1 MLTPEYLYR
10 ISEASEEI
18 SGELH
23 EYIVR
28 RIIEGIMN
36 RIGRGESYL
45 LTARDRWMLETLQE
59 AGYVLEDIMQ
69 EIKKKTRL
77 QEKELKE
84 AMEEAGIK
92 ALEYDDLV
100 YAMADIPPTNLRASP
115 HLIRL
120 MQRNY
125 EATLGTMKNF
135 TKTTATA
142 AQRLFLQ
149 EVDNAYTLVSTGTV
163 SYTKAVKDAVEKI
176 AEQGVT
182 VVYPS
187 GRKDTIEAAT
197 LRAVRTGI
205 AQSTAEISLARMEET
220 DWDIILTSAH
230 IGARTGDG
238 GENPGNHYWWQ
249 GRFFSRTGRTK
260 EFPDFKTC
268 TGYGTVEGL
277 DGANCRHS
285 FGPGDGIHNPF
296 QEFDKEEN
304 RKVEKLNQ
312 RQRLLERRIRKTKR
326 ELQGMKAGID
336 ACKDEKLKFE
346 LQQDYDKKAHLL
358 QKQNDAYSKY
368 CDENGLKKL
377 QDRLRIAKW
386 DRKQAAEARA
396 AAKRHQTAR
405 GTNTLKNAAGQ
416 DIIKVEKNSL
426 TAEPNSITQVTKKK
440 GGIERNYYDENG
452 RQYKQISNNNHGN
465 PKQHPYGKNGEHT
478 HDYVYDEEGKLIDR
492 PVRELTENERK
503 ENADVL

>member
-23 EYIVR
+23 EYIIR

-36 RIGRGESYL
+36 RIGRGEDYL
-45 LTARDRWMLETLQE
+45 LTARDRWMIETLQE
-59 AGYVLEDIMQ
+59 AGYVLEDIQ
-69 EIKKKTRL
+69 HEIQKKTRL

-84 AMEEAGIK
+84 AMEEAGVK

-100 YAMADIPPTNLRASP
+100 YALADIPPADLRESP

-135 TKTTATA
+135 TRTTATA

-149 EVDNAYTLVSTGTV
+149 EVDNAYTLVSTGAV

-182 VVYPS
+182 VTYPS

-296 QEFDKEEN
+296 KEFDKEEN
-304 RKVEKLNQ
+304 RKIEKLNQ

-336 ACKDEKLKFE
+336 SCQDEKLKFE
-346 LQQDYDKKAHLL
+346 LQQSYDRKAHLL
-358 QKQNDAYSKY
+358 QN
-368 CDENGLKKL
+368 
-377 QDRLRIAKW
+377 
-386 DRKQAAEARA
+386 
-396 AAKRHQTAR
+396 QTAK
-405 GTNTLKNAAGQ
+405 GTDTLKNAAGK
-416 DIIKVEKNSL
+416 DIIKVKKSTL
-426 TAEPNSITQVTKKK
+426 TAEPNSITQVIKKK
-440 GGIERNYYDENG
+440 GGVERNYYDEKD

-465 PKQHPYGKNGEHT
+465 AKQHQYGKNGEHA
-478 HDYVYDEEGKLIDR
+478 HDYVYEDGKLIDR
-492 PVRELTENERK
+492 PTRELTEEERK
-503 ENADVL
+503 ENQDIL

>member
-84 AMEEAGIK
+84 AMEEASIK

-135 TKTTATA
+135 TRTTATA

-285 FGPGDGIHNPF
+285 FGPGDGIHNAF

-396 AAKRHQTAR
+396 AAKRYQTAR

>member
-10 ISEASEEI
+10 IAEASEEI

-23 EYIVR
+23 SYIVK

-36 RIGRGESYL
+36 RLGRGEDYI

-59 AGYVLEDIMQ
+59 AGYVLEDVLK
-69 EIKKKTRL
+69 EIKTRTKQ

-92 ALEYDDLV
+92 ALQYDDLV
-100 YAMADIPPTNLRASP
+100 YSTAGIPPIDLRASP

-135 TKTTATA
+135 TRTTATA
-142 AQRLFLQ
+142 AQRTFLN
-149 EVDNAYTLVSTGTV
+149 EVDNAYNLVSTGTV
-163 SYTKAVKDAVEKI
+163 SYTKAVRDAVERI
-176 AEQGVT
+176 AEGGVT
-182 VVYPS
+182 VTYPS

-249 GRFFSRTGRTK
+249 GKFFSRSGTSK
-260 EFPDFKTC
+260 VFPDFKTC

-277 DGANCRHS
+277 CGANCRHS
-285 FGPGDGIHNPF
+285 FGPGDGINNPF

-304 RKVEKLNQ
+304 KRVEKLNQ
-312 RQRLLERRIRKTKR
+312 KQRLLERRIRKTKR
-326 ELQGMKAGID
+326 ELQGIKAGID
-336 ACKDEKLKFE
+336 SCEDEKLKFE
-346 LQQDYDKKAHLL
+346 LQLTYDRKAHLL
-358 QKQNDAYSKY
+358 QKQNDAYASF
-368 CDENGLKKL
+368 CDENDLKTL
-377 QDRLRIAKW
+377 GDRLRIAKW
-386 DRKQAAEARA
+386 DRKQAAEASS
-396 AAKRHQTAR
+396 AAKRYQAAR
-405 GTNTLKNAAGQ
+405 GTDTLKNAAGQ
-416 DIIKVEKNSL
+416 DIIKVKRSTL
-426 TAEPNSITQVTKKK
+426 TADPNSITQVIKKK
-440 GGIERNYYDENG
+440 GGIERNYYDETG

-465 PKQHPYGKNGEHT
+465 PKQHPYGKNGEHA
-478 HDYVYDEEGKLIDR
+478 HDYVYEDGKLIDR
-492 PVRELTENERK
+492 PTRELTEDERK
-503 ENADVL
+503 ENQDIL

>member
-1 MLTPEYLYR
+1 M
-10 ISEASEEI
+10 
-18 SGELH
+18 
-23 EYIVR
+23 
-28 RIIEGIMN
+28 
-36 RIGRGESYL
+36 
-45 LTARDRWMLETLQE
+45 
-59 AGYVLEDIMQ
+59 
-69 EIKKKTRL
+69 
-77 QEKELKE
+77 
-84 AMEEAGIK
+84 
-92 ALEYDDLV
+92 
-100 YAMADIPPTNLRASP
+100 
-115 HLIRL
+115 
-120 MQRNY
+120 
-125 EATLGTMKNF
+125 
-135 TKTTATA
+135 
-142 AQRLFLQ
+142 
-149 EVDNAYTLVSTGTV
+149 
-163 SYTKAVKDAVEKI
+163 
-176 AEQGVT
+176 
-182 VVYPS
+182 
-187 GRKDTIEAAT
+187 
-197 LRAVRTGI
+197 
-205 AQSTAEISLARMEET
+205 
-220 DWDIILTSAH
+220 IL
-230 IGARTGDG
+230 
-238 GENPGNHYWWQ
+238 
-249 GRFFSRTGRTK
+249 
-260 EFPDFKTC
+260 
-268 TGYGTVEGL
+268 EGL

-396 AAKRHQTAR
+396 AAKRYQTAR

-426 TAEPNSITQVTKKK
+426 TAEPNSITQVIKKK

-503 ENADVL
+503 ENADIL